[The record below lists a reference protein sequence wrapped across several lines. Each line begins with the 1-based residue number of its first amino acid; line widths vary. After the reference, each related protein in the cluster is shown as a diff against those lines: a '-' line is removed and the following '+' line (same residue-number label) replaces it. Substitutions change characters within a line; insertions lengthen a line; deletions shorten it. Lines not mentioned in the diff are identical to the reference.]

1 MPLAVEISAGNEHE
15 QHYLLP
21 LVDRLCSDAR
31 TPVEVWAD
39 RGYDSSGLRSGLQKR
54 GIEPVISRRR
64 RAGDPIPPGTPT
76 RELWRGRRRYRK
88 AADPNGRHR
97 WPIERTN
104 SWLRAWRRIDC
115 RWERR
120 PELWLAVIQ
129 IAAAITAYRML
140 EHSFR

>member
-1 MPLAVEISAGNEHE
+1 MRLGPGNENERAH
-15 QHYLLP
+15 LLP
-21 LVDRLCSDAR
+21 LVDALR
-31 TPVEVWAD
+31 TAGYQPGELWAD
-39 RGYDSSGLRSGLQKR
+39 RGYCSDRLRDALR
-54 GIEPVISRRR
+54 EREITPMISKRR
-64 RAGDPIPPGTPT
+64 RAGEPIPPGAPT
-76 RELWRGRRRYRK
+76 RELWRGRKRYRK

-104 SWLRAWRRIDC
+104 SWLRAWRRIDS